1 MRVRRLP
8 VAMLAAMPYP
18 SGQGTQALVGEMSR
32 GLARRGHEVH
42 LVCYGHAAFER
53 DEPFEIH
60 RLRKIPGYV
69 RLRSGPDA
77 LKPFLDAM
85 LVRRAVGVI
94 RKYRC
99 RLVHAHNYEGALAG
113 WAAGVIC
120 GVPLVYHAH
129 NLMTDEL
136 PSYFGSK
143 TARALAASVGRGLD
157 LFVPRLAGRV
167 IVLQRRLGEALAARG
182 VRPELIHVVEPGIDT
197 GFFAAEPATEGAG
210 PLVAYTGN
218 LDAYQDLPVL
228 FAAMRLVARE
238 MPGARL
244 LLATPNDPRTA
255 RRLAVRYG
263 VGGVTDVEVALD
275 ARATRAVLSRCR
287 VAATPRSSWSGF
299 PIKNLNA
306 AAAGVPLV
314 ASRGAAYGIEPGRTG
329 LVVPDHDP
337 AAFARALC
345 DLLAHPER
353 ARAMGAE
360 GRRLVEKRYSLAR
373 MLNQIEQVWMAVT

>member
-1 MRVRRLP
+1 
-8 VAMLAAMPYP
+8 MLAAMPYP

-60 RLRKIPGYV
+60 RLRMIPGYR

-85 LVRRAVGVI
+85 LVMRAVGVI
-94 RKYRC
+94 RRFQC
-99 RLVHAHNYEGALAG
+99 RLIHAHNYEGALAG

-136 PSYFGSK
+136 PRYFNSRA
-143 TARALAASVGRGLD
+143 ARVLAAILGRGLD
-157 LFVPRLAGRV
+157 SSVPRLAGRV
-167 IVLQRRLGEALAARG
+167 IVLHRRLGEALAARG
-182 VRPELIHVVEPGIDT
+182 MPPGRIHVVEPGIDT
-197 GFFAAEPATEGAG
+197 DYLGDGRSADDRDSPRG
-210 PLVAYTGN
+210 PIVAYTGN

-228 FAAMRLVARE
+228 FAAMRRVVRE
-238 MPGARL
+238 VPGARL
-244 LLATPNDPRTA
+244 LLATPNDPRA
-255 RRLAVRYG
+255 AKRMAERHGAGDL
-263 VGGVTDVEVALD
+263 TDVEVAQN
-275 ARATRAVLSRCR
+275 ARATRDVLRRCR

-314 ASRGAAYGIEPGRTG
+314 VCRGAAFGIEPGRTG
-329 LVVPDHDP
+329 LVVPDRDP
-337 AAFARALC
+337 VAFARALC
-345 DLLAHPER
+345 DLLAHPEG

-360 GRRLVEKRYSLAR
+360 GRRLVEKRYLQAR
-373 MLNQIEQVWMAVT
+373 MLDEIEQVWAAVT